1 MPDGLRGLPT
11 PEEDEQKK
19 WLYFAIPGKGSKD
32 PYSGQY
38 LRLYSGIGQ
47 AEKSHIPEAAS
58 PLLTPAATAASEL
71 KSATMSAKGVYIL
84 KADQRLKET
93 FGHALT
99 EVVRQGDHHKQV
111 EEGSWKLVSEQGEMK
126 IKASATDTNGKVTL
140 TSSNSNI
147 VVKAQEGSATIS
159 QKEKVSEQEGHY
171 FNHILGAE
179 LSWTN
184 GKKTSKCHG
193 LSFSFSAIF
202 DISTYV
208 SAAVSGVA
216 VDLNIH
222 GKVTIFNIWSVRCF
236 YFNRNAY
243 MINSKRSFVYN
254 EITIAKVSQ
263 NINEAMNSQLSLTYS
278 SSKMKQRIAE
288 ARSVA
293 LDQGWAGMRVFNT

>member
-47 AEKSHIPEAAS
+47 AEESHIPEAAS

-140 TSSNSNI
+140 TSSGSDI
-147 VVKAQEGSATIS
+147 VVTAENGTTTIT
-159 QKEKVSEQEGHY
+159 QKERVNEQEGD
-171 FNHILGAE
+171 FFETVWDAN
-179 LSWTN
+179 LSWTK
-184 GKKTSKCHG
+184 GRSTSKCLG
-193 LSFSFSAIF
+193 LGFRLNIMFE
-202 DISTYV
+202 ISTYV
-208 SAAVSGVA
+208 SAAISGTVID
-216 VDLNIH
+216 VNVH
-222 GKVTIFNIWSVRCF
+222 GFAKIFSIWSVRF
-236 YFNRNAY
+236 YGFNRNAY
-243 MINSKRSFVYN
+243 LINSKRALVYN
-254 EITIAKVSQ
+254 EFTVSKVSQ
-263 NINEAMNSQLSLTYS
+263 IVSEAFNAQLSYTGGTVEL
-278 SSKMKQRIAE
+278 KQRIAE

-293 LDQGWAGMRVFNT
+293 LSQGWSGMKVYNS